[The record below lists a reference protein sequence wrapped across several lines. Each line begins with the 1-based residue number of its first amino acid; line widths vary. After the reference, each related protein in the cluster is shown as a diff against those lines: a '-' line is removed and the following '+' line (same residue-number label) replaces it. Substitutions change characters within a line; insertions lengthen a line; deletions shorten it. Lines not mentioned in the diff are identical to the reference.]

1 MVVMSSKLC
10 YSGSLDVSTIS
21 IGNNV
26 QNHKITEDLC
36 TLCEVSIELCSFY
49 VFH

>member
-26 QNHKITEDLC
+26 QHIDQIIRSPRTFVPC
-36 TLCEVSIELCSFY
+36 VR
-49 VFH
+49 